1 MQKEIHNALLQVP
14 KSPDLP
20 THDPI
25 PRASSPRIWAR
36 ESLGSLSLQHYFT
49 TAPDANETCD
59 IEGGESSRDPS
70 PSHNEQQQQ
79 QQQPNLP
86 ARASTGAR
94 PKVPPRPNNL
104 TKPPPAINITPVS
117 QDAVVASPQV
127 CSCKFIMQRLSEFKF
142 QVPRTPSS
150 SRILPAAALKDRPT
164 GSYLITRRSK
174 VSLTT

>member
-1 MQKEIHNALLQVP
+1 MTRNFMQKEIHNLLLQVP

-79 QQQPNLP
+79 QQHQQQQQQQQPDLP

-94 PKVPPRPNNL
+94 PKVPPRPNHL
-104 TKPPPAINITPVS
+104 AAPPPAINITPVI
-117 QDAVVASPQV
+117 QDAVVAFPQPQV
-127 CSCKFIMQRLSEFKF
+127 CQCK
-142 QVPRTPSS
+142 P
-150 SRILPAAALKDRPT
+150 
-164 GSYLITRRSK
+164 Y
-174 VSLTT
+174 